1 LRLLGDV
8 CERLP
13 PGNDTDYGR
22 EAKALLGTPDS
33 EGFGMESNK
42 DLK

>member
-33 EGFGMESNK
+33 EGFDMSRTRI
-42 DLK
+42 